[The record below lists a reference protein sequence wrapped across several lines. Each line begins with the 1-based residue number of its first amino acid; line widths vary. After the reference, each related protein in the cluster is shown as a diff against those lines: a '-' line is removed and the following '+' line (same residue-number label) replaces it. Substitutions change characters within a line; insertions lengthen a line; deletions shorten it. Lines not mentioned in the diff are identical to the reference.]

1 DNNGNGNSASGDD
14 TSSDGNDSTTDDT
27 TDNNTTDGS
36 GNNGNGNGNS
46 DNNGNG
52 NSASGDDTSSDGND
66 STTDDTTDN
75 NTTDGS
81 GNNGNGNGNSGNNG
95 NSNSGNDDDT
105 TTTTTTTTVTDND
118 DGTTTTT
125 ITTVTTTDGE
135 DTTTDNSGN
144 NGNGNGNSG
153 NNGNGN
159 SGGNGQ
165 TLLKP
170 ELTVDI
176 QGVSWGRWDNS
187 VDDNFVVI
195 SQVDDN
201 LVLVATSDYLAQVN
215 PAPIGKLTGS
225 HNYATTIASSFIG
238 NGSAG
243 DISSLI
249 AGMSVDFE
257 TGVID
262 QGTLAVLVADQ
273 AWNIE
278 FEGSVNNGLVELNA
292 SSGQL
297 LDSTGIISNSINAN
311 LGGVFSGNTGSAFV
325 GGFDLID
332 EMNTYNTVNGL
343 FTIER

>member
-1 DNNGNGNSASGDD
+1 MTVNPSE
-14 TSSDGNDSTTDDT
+14 TS
-27 TDNNTTDGS
+27 TDGS
-36 GNNGNGNGNS
+36 VSCATDSSLCLQLFDGQVIGDTDTNGGDDSS
-46 DNNGNG
+46 DNNE
-52 NSASGDDTSSDGND
+52 
-66 STTDDTTDN
+66 
-75 NTTDGS
+75 NTNF
-81 GNNGNGNGNSGNNG
+81 GNN
-95 NSNSGNDDDT
+95 
-105 TTTTTTTTVTDND
+105 
-118 DGTTTTT
+118 
-125 ITTVTTTDGE
+125 
-135 DTTTDNSGN
+135 
-144 NGNGNGNSG
+144 G